1 MKRVLNFTAVTVS
14 SAVLLVCGE
23 VIAATQKVGNYTWT
37 YRIINGSEAEIY
49 GTIGS
54 GGAPAA
60 SPKPT
65 GAVTIPSTLGGK
77 PVTSI
82 GNYAFYIDCTGLTS
96 VTIPDSVTSIG
107 SSAFYGCRGLTSVTI
122 PDSVTSIGSSAFSN
136 CSRLTSVAIPDSVTS
151 IGHSA
156 FNQCS
161 GLTSVSL
168 GDGLTY
174 IGTNAFYACSSLT
187 SVTIPDSVRIID
199 KGAFDSC
206 RALTNVTI
214 PNSVTSIEMDAF
226 NNCNSLW
233 TEWYRLLADG
243 RAYNLTQTAGDR
255 AIADLTVS
263 DDMALDSFVLKDGKV
278 YDSVLYIHN
287 NADHDVKVTLPANGT
302 YKTFK
307 GAKPLTLP
315 AHSTNILTITR
326 VARGN
331 ADGNVF
337 FVMRQELETVQ

>member
-14 SAVLLVCGE
+14 SAVFLVCGE

-37 YRIINGSEAEIY
+37 YQIINGNEAEIY
-49 GTIGS
+49 GQPYGTNREPS
-54 GGAPAA
+54 A

-65 GAVTIPSTLGGK
+65 GIVTIPSNLGGK

-82 GNYAFYIDCTGLTS
+82 GVYAFGECSGLTS

-107 SSAFYGCRGLTSVTI
+107 YQ
-122 PDSVTSIGSSAFSN
+122 AFS
-136 CSRLTSVAIPDSVTS
+136 
-151 IGHSA
+151 G
-156 FNQCS
+156 CS

-174 IGTNAFYACSSLT
+174 IGTNAFSSCSRLT

-199 KGAFDSC
+199 KGAFSYC
-206 RALTNVTI
+206 RALAKVTI
-214 PNSVTSIEMDAF
+214 PNSVTHIEMDAF
-226 NNCNSLW
+226 NNSTGLW

-243 RAYNLTQTAGDR
+243 RGYDLTQTAGDR

>member
-14 SAVLLVCGE
+14 SAVFLVCGE

-49 GTIGS
+49 GTLGNPGS
-54 GGAPAA
+54 KAA
-60 SPKPT
+60 SPEPT
-65 GAVTIPSTLGGK
+65 GAVTIPSTLGGM

-82 GNYAFYIDCTGLTS
+82 GNYSVYTCRGLTG

-107 SSAFYGCRGLTSVTI
+107 QSAFSECTSLTGVTI
-122 PDSVTSIGSSAFSN
+122 PDSVTSIGDFAFRGCTS
-136 CSRLTSVAIPDSVTS
+136 LTGVTIPDSVTS
-151 IGHSA
+151 IGYSA
-156 FNQCS
+156 FNGCR

-174 IGTNAFYACSSLT
+174 IGTNAFSSCSSLT
-187 SVTIPDSVRIID
+187 SVTIPDSVRIVD
-199 KGAFDSC
+199 KSAFSYC
-206 RALTNVTI
+206 TKLKSVTI
-214 PNSVTSIEMDAF
+214 PNSGRSIEMDAF

-263 DDMALDSFVLKDGKV
+263 DDIALDSFVLKDGKV

-287 NADHDVKVTLPANGT
+287 NADHEVKVTLPANGT